1 MNDERGPMDLERQ
14 IENLKKRVE
23 DLESINTAHQHLNGQ
38 LRDENFK
45 LKQQVGSKI
54 VEQENLLHGYK
65 KLIEDLSNK
74 LSRKDS

>member
-14 IENLKKRVE
+14 IEDLKKRVE

-65 KLIEDLSNK
+65 KLIEDLSKK